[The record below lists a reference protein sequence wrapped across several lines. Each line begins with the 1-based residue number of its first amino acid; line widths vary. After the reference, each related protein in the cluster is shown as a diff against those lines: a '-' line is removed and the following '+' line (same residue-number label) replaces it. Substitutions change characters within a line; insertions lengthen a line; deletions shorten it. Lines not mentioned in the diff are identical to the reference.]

1 MDENKNGGWRC
12 PECDYLN
19 NASAKT
25 CGGCGRSHDDSNKL
39 AYARLHTDEADLK
52 AKNTT
57 CYKILAGCGAVAL
70 AIILAGTISSKK
82 PYEDVSKPVET
93 TAATTRVPGVSYYTG
108 DSTTTQPDTPKLSSG
123 GWLKYGNLLDMYI
136 NDSGSLAV
144 LKVKIDY
151 ASDKTATINQNY
163 ANIENFVL
171 NHAGSI
177 YDEIQ
182 YWAVADLPNG
192 SEEKVISFTV
202 SKDLIDSIADKSIS
216 GNDIGNYVDDLWL
229 YSDLRDD
236 SAPIQTVWTIPSETA
251 ETTQST
257 STYSITSDSRALE
270 SALSYLNTNAFS
282 RQGLKD
288 QLEFEGFSAAE
299 AEYAV
304 DNCGADWYK
313 EAALAAI
320 MYMDSVG
327 GFSADSL
334 QEQLEYDG
342 FTSSEAEY
350 GVQNCGLDTS
360 NSVLESAKLYI
371 QMGGFSKES
380 LIEQLEYE
388 GFSHDDA
395 VYGADNCGA
404 DWNEQ
409 AAMAADTY
417 ASIGIT
423 GSDLRDQLEYEG
435 FTSSQIDYAMAN

>member
-39 AYARLHTDEADLK
+39 AYARLRTDEADLK

-57 CYKILAGCGAVAL
+57 CYKILAICGS
-70 AIILAGTISSKK
+70 ILGVMLLFSAISSKK
-82 PYEDVSKPVET
+82 PYDDAVTSPVET
-93 TAATTRVPGVSYYTG
+93 TAATTRVPGVSYRTSDG
-108 DSTTTQPDTPKLSSG
+108 EAVITLDHGECLSSIVSEVG
-123 GWLKYGNLLDMYI
+123 DKKIL
-136 NDSGSLAV
+136 V
-144 LKVKIDY
+144 VKAKIKPSY
-151 ASDKTATINQNY
+151 NTKATIDQNY
-163 ANIENFVL
+163 FNIQDIVE
-171 NHAGSI
+171 HQGGEK

-182 YWAVADLPNG
+182 YWAVADMSDG
-192 SEEKVISFTV
+192 STEKVISFTV
-202 SKDLIDSIADKSIS
+202 PKYIIDLLAEKKFAANTMGD
-216 GNDIGNYVDDLWL
+216 YVDDLWL
-229 YSDLRDD
+229 YSGLRDD
-236 SAPIQTVWTIPSETA
+236 SATAQTVQTVWTIPSET
-251 ETTQST
+251 TQST
-257 STYSITSDSRALE
+257 YSTTSDSRALE
-270 SALSYLNTNAFS
+270 SALSYLGTNAFS
-282 RQGLKD
+282 RQGLIE
-288 QLEFEGFSAAE
+288 QLEFEGFSASE

-327 GFSADSL
+327 GFSAESL

-360 NSVLESAKLYI
+360 SSVLESAKLYI
-371 QMGGFSKES
+371 QMGGFSRQS

-388 GFSHDDA
+388 GFSYDDA

-409 AAMAADTY
+409 AVMAADTY